1 MPIAQRAYEPLEK
14 YIIFQPTGITWNSS
28 GDTASLNIQSNDDW
42 NIVADG
48 WIQLSRYE
56 EEHRGPIEAF
66 NTLSGNGNTIIGIR
80 CSENTGNTRTG
91 GITGYCQSNSAISAT
106 TTVIQSGSYVK
117 PYLALDKYIVDMP
130 DSGMSGVTLIVN
142 SNIDWITST
151 DSRWIDIDTT
161 SGSSSGTIVFNVS
174 QSDQSLERRGS
185 IYVSGITEDIYAEC
199 VVAQSGVTAQTPYII
214 IVPTSQNVPTSGDS
228 FVITVSSNTSWDVSI
243 VTSGSTGDSRTWI
256 TTNVLNGY
264 GDDEVRVNVAP
275 MVEEGTG
282 RTGYI
287 SFHNDIEN
295 LKTDCNITQEDVDN
309 TKILYT
315 SSDGNVIWI
324 LSDEFVYGTTL
335 LSNTYENG
343 VGILS
348 FSGDVTNMQR
358 KNILSYHNLQKLTS
372 ITLPNTLQSIGEQ
385 VFNGATG
392 LTSIVIPDSV
402 TTMGN
407 DVFHNCYSLTSVTFG
422 TGMTYIPEGCFMG
435 SVPASASNI
444 DFGVVQDIRSQS
456 FYGSLYGDLVIPNTV
471 TNLGYAS
478 FLESHITSVTI
489 PSSVASFYYSS
500 VSHST
505 SGNVF
510 NGCTDLRT
518 VNYETSRV
526 PSYCFTR
533 CSGLTTVY
541 LGENVNRI
549 DNYAFNNCINL
560 VDIYSYNPTAPTL
573 NGNNIFSGNT
583 SNGTLHYPQGSDYS
597 TFINKLPY
605 TWTAVADL

>member
-28 GDTASLNIQSNDDW
+28 GNTASLNIQSNDDW

-91 GITGYCQSNSAISAT
+91 GITGYCQSSSAISAT
-106 TTVIQSGSYVK
+106 TTVSQSGSYVK

-214 IVPTSQNVPTSGDS
+214 IVPTDQSVPASGDS

-243 VTSGSTGDSRTWI
+243 VTSGSIGDSRTWI

-287 SFHNDIEN
+287 SFYNNMYGLNSECDIEQR
-295 LKTDCNITQEDVDN
+295 TPN
-309 TKILYT
+309 TNKLYYT
-315 SSDGNVIWI
+315 STDGTV
-324 LSDEFVYGTTL
+324 VQPRYTTGWGANIV
-335 LSNTYENG
+335 SNTYVDGQG
-343 VGILS
+343 VIEFDDDVVSVPNFS
-348 FSGDVTNMQR
+348 FSDN
-358 KNILSYHNLQKLTS
+358 KKLTS
-372 ITLPNTLQSIGEQ
+372 ITLPESVVSIGNQ
-385 VFNGATG
+385 SFRDCSG
-392 LTSIVIPDSV
+392 LTGTLTIPNSVTSIGAEAFEGCRSLTGSLVIPSSVTSIGLGAFRYCSGLTGSLVIPDSV
-402 TTMGN
+402 
-407 DVFHNCYSLTSVTFG
+407 V
-422 TGMTYIPEGCFMG
+422 
-435 SVPASASNI
+435 
-444 DFGVVQDIRSQS
+444 
-456 FYGSLYGDLVIPNTV
+456 DL
-471 TNLGYAS
+471 G
-478 FLESHITSVTI
+478 
-489 PSSVASFYYSS
+489 SSVF
-500 VSHST
+500 VQ
-505 SGNVF
+505 
-510 NGCTDLRT
+510 
-518 VNYETSRV
+518 
-526 PSYCFTR
+526 
-533 CSGLTTVY
+533 CSGLTSISLPNSITI
-541 LGENVNRI
+541 I
-549 DNYAFNNCINL
+549 DSFTFQSCAGLTGLFTIPNSVTSIGHMSFIGCTNLTGVVIGNSVSTIIDYAFFGCSNL
-560 VDIYSYNPTAPTL
+560 SEIYSYATEAPSLGTDVFR
-573 NGNNIFSGNT
+573 NIKSTGV
-583 SNGTLHYPQGSDYS
+583 LHYPSGSNYS
-597 TFINKLPY
+597 TFISKLPN
-605 TWTAVADL
+605 TWTAVGDL